1 VSHVSQGGEVGGRIL
16 GTDAAFVIAKSHV
29 HHPVQAVFN
38 GPLVADHGSQLVRWQ
53 GRGRYIE
60 ARLPFEFVAN
70 FALALDYENAVQAR
84 PVVALLQPADIGR
97 VENGENIAEVIMR
110 ARAVA
115 KAAEPAQMLEFLLA
129 ELGDIGPECP

>member
-1 VSHVSQGGEVGGRIL
+1 MRCRRLQI
-16 GTDAAFVIAKSHV
+16 FVIISGEKA
-29 HHPVQAVFN
+29 
-38 GPLVADHGSQLVRWQ
+38 GPLREFRRGSWVPAGPLA
-53 GRGRYIE
+53 GGGYIE

-70 FALALDYENAVQAR
+70 FALALDHENAVQAR

-97 VENGENIAEVIMR
+97 VENGENIAEVTMR